1 MPNCNRNQQNFLIL
15 ISDHT
20 AAFSAFLLGTT
31 LGWSS
36 PVQPQLQHITIGGIY
51 ANDTQLA
58 NIWYIRLD
66 DDQMSWVG
74 SLLNIGALLGAL
86 SGGFLMDKF
95 GRRFV
100 LMMMTSP
107 YIIGWLMI
115 SLAVDSSG

>member
-1 MPNCNRNQQNFLIL
+1 MRNHRFFLLKYL
-15 ISDHT
+15 IKI

-36 PVQPQLQHITIGGIY
+36 PVQPQLQHISAGSFY
-51 ANDTQLA
+51 PNDTQLA
-58 NIWYIRLD
+58 NIWHIDLD

-100 LMMMTSP
+100 LMMMTAP

-115 SLAVDSSG
+115 SLAVDSSGLTFL

>member
-1 MPNCNRNQQNFLIL
+1 LPNCNRNQQNFLIL

-66 DDQMSWVG
+66 DDQISWVG